1 MIRLAMAALTL
12 GLMQTGASA
21 FDLTEERFDARIGGR
36 AVPVTARLAEEG
48 LGYSVLQGVRDRRG
62 ALPRARDLPRGPPRP
77 LRPAPPRSTPRPARP
92 PASPAGREPFR
103 SSHPLTSS

>member
-48 LGYSVLQGVRDRRG
+48 LGYSVVQGVRDRRG
-62 ALPRARDLPRGPPRP
+62 RYLVHVTCREGRHARAACP
-77 LRPAPPRSTPRPARP
+77 TPVYTAACPTARI
-92 PASPAGREPFR
+92 ACR
-103 SSHPLTSS
+103 